1 MAYVRDEKE
10 KFEIDYPL
18 EVIWQAIPDV
28 IKTLDWAIEE
38 KDEVE
43 HRVKIKTQRGFLAYS
58 TIIHLDVK
66 SVDQNRTV
74 MSIKGETPVTTI
86 TSILDFGR
94 TRDRI
99 GLFIGALAKKM
110 EEEKKGNK

>member
-18 EVIWQAIPDV
+18 DGIWEAIPDV
-28 IKTLDWAIEE
+28 VKTLDWAIEE
-38 KDEVE
+38 KDEAG
-43 HRVKIKTQRGFLAYS
+43 HKVKIKTQRGFLAYS
-58 TIIHLDVK
+58 TVILVEVK
-66 SVDQNRTV
+66 SVDEKQTL
-74 MSIKGETPVTTI
+74 MSINGETPVTTI

-110 EEEKKGNK
+110 EEGKRK